1 MNKKLLK
8 KQKMGGTVSAYDAV
22 LEELKVLKQLE
33 HPNVIFL
40 REIID
45 DPQGDIFLVTD
56 YYSNGS
62 LGDIMRNLN
71 S

>member
-1 MNKKLLK
+1 MNKKLLM

-45 DPQGDIFLVTD
+45 DPHGDIFLVTD